1 MTGEATVEPTCE
13 PTCEPLRTR
22 HVVVMGVSGCGKT
35 TVARGVA
42 AATGF
47 VMAEGDEFH
56 PPANV
61 EKMRAGIPLDDE
73 DRWPW
78 LRDLAGWM
86 GARAAEGRSTVISCS
101 ALKRAYRTVLAE
113 GLPIV
118 EFVHLDGSADVI
130 RGRMSSRAGHY
141 MPTSLLDSQVATL
154 EPLGADESG
163 LVLDVA
169 LSPSELVDRA
179 VEGLGLRRGAPPQSD
194 DACRCSSLNVMSSPA
209 SEADRPAARAVR

>member
-1 MTGEATVEPTCE
+1 MTGEPTGGPAGEPTRE
-13 PTCEPLRTR
+13 PQVTR

-35 TVARGVA
+35 TVARGIGD
-42 AATGF
+42 ATGLL
-47 VMAEGDEFH
+47 MAEGDEFH

-86 GARAAEGRSTVISCS
+86 VAQAAQGRSTVISCS
-101 ALKRAYRTVLAE
+101 ALKRAYRAVLAE
-113 GLPIV
+113 GLPLV

-141 MPTSLLDSQVATL
+141 MPPSLLDSQLATL
-154 EPLGADESG
+154 ERLGVDEAG
-163 LVLDVA
+163 IVLDIA
-169 LSPSELVDRA
+169 LSPDELLDGAIRRLGLARA
-179 VEGLGLRRGAPPQSD
+179 VSPQSVE
-194 DACRCSSLNVMSSPA
+194 ACRCSSLNVMSSPA
-209 SEADRPAARAVR
+209 SAAERPAARAVR